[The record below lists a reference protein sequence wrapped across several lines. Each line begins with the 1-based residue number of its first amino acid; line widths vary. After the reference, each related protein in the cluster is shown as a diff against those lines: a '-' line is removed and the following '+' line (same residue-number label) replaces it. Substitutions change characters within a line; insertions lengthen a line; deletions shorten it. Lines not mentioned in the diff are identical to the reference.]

1 LRNQAAIMADYV
13 TRHLSRA
20 RAAGAPGALGA
31 RAPVHAIAEDLR
43 FSLDRLYKDKRLGMR
58 LIGLDDLH
66 FAGDAGDLEEMLGNL
81 MDNACKWA
89 RLRVEVS
96 GEMAGNRL
104 RVSVDDDGPG
114 IREGQ
119 EVAALMRGRR
129 LDETVS
135 GSGLGLHIAQD
146 IAHLY
151 GGTLELEVSP
161 LGGVRAK
168 LELPAVRSTMHRP
181 RSVK

>member
-1 LRNQAAIMADYV
+1 
-13 TRHLSRA
+13 
-20 RAAGAPGALGA
+20 
-31 RAPVHAIAEDLR
+31 
-43 FSLDRLYKDKRLGMR
+43 
-58 LIGLDDLH
+58 
-66 FAGDAGDLEEMLGNL
+66 
-81 MDNACKWA
+81 
-89 RLRVEVS
+89 
-96 GEMAGNRL
+96 
-104 RVSVDDDGPG
+104 
-114 IREGQ
+114 
-119 EVAALMRGRR
+119 MRGRR

-168 LELPAVRSTMHRP
+168 LELPAVRSTVHRP